1 MGTGQTKA
9 KTKTTKNKQKNT
21 NQKQTYHLKQKLRP
35 ESTQESVLN
44 YRHGNC
50 NQSRKW

>member
-21 NQKQTYHLKQKLRP
+21 NKKQTYP
-35 ESTQESVLN
+35 LN
-44 YRHGNC
+44 GMI
-50 NQSRKW
+50 